1 MMVNCPKCGFSQPE
15 DQYCAKCGVDMV
27 AYKPPPPPMYAQVLG
42 NTFFQVMVLATL
54 VIGVFSFIRHR
65 QTSEL
70 AARIAEIE
78 SAPTQVI
85 EKHVPVAANPQ
96 NPQPP
101 PVAQAASNEVAAATE
116 ETHSSTSASTAPLS
130 AMAQP
135 SAALADAGAAINSAP
150 TELRVFF
157 GEVTPSLVA
166 DAQSAS
172 SSGPYYSGVIPNF
185 GLHLRSGKTS
195 GDWKEVDSS
204 QPQSLKIGKTAPV
217 FRTVSEDI
225 SNIPYGFTVKV
236 TASSLDETGAV
247 VHVEVTRV
255 MTDTSTDPQI
265 DEFTIPL
272 PDSFTIPKGGAAF
285 VIGTLPH
292 RLLQAAEEKL
302 YGNLP
307 IFKILKSESYRAGAT
322 DFGIF
327 IEPK

>member
-1 MMVNCPKCGFSQPE
+1 
-15 DQYCAKCGVDMV
+15 MV
-27 AYKPPPPPMYAQVLG
+27 AYKPPTPPMYAQILG

-85 EKHVPVAANPQ
+85 EKHAPVAAVANNPA
-96 NPQPP
+96 PM
-101 PVAQAASNEVAAATE
+101 VAQAASNEVAAATE
-116 ETHSSTSASTAPLS
+116 ETHSSTSASTAPLGS
-130 AMAQP
+130 MTQP
-135 SAALADAGAAINSAP
+135 SAAPADTGTAVAAAP

-157 GEVTPSLVA
+157 GEVTPSVVA
-166 DAQSAS
+166 DVQSPS
-172 SSGPYYSGVIPNF
+172 SSGPYYSGVITNLASH
-185 GLHLRSGKTS
+185 LHNGKNS

-217 FRTVSEDI
+217 FRTLSEDV
-225 SNIPYGFTVKV
+225 SQIPYGFTIKV
-236 TASSLDETGAV
+236 TPTSLDDSGSV
-247 VHVEVTRV
+247 VHIEISRV
-255 MTDTSTDPQI
+255 MNDSSAEPQL

-302 YGNLP
+302 YGSLP
-307 IFKILKSESYRAGAT
+307 IFKVLRSESYRAGAT
-322 DFGIF
+322 DFAIF